1 MGLTILAYLVWIA
14 KVEFK
19 RRVFIFLLFLK
30 MASWC
35 GSSYDVWVLDFLCFI
50 PHILNVD
57 ILR

>member
-1 MGLTILAYLVWIA
+1 MGLTILAYLVWIT

-19 RRVFIFLLFLK
+19 RRVVILLFFLK
-30 MASWC
+30 IATWC
-35 GSSYDVWVLDFLCFI
+35 GSSYDVWVLDFLSFI